1 MQRFTHGLGRALRET
16 GQAIDRLGLM
26 VGNKTSFQENFA
38 RNRPVMNLFDKRPL
52 VGTDVFVAPNAS
64 VIGKVLLTPGSS
76 VWYGAVIRGDK
87 SPVRIDHNTN
97 IQDRAVISTVT
108 INEDSDVPAD
118 VHIGDHVTVGHGA
131 LLTSCTIGSNCLV
144 GQGAIV
150 EKGVV
155 VQPNVI
161 IGAGSV
167 VREGTFIPSNQLWAG
182 NPAAF
187 VRNLTEADVKHIT
200 SSAVHYKSLADD
212 HNAEFLPF
220 GTIHQ
225 DVESRK
231 K

>member
-1 MQRFTHGLGRALRET
+1 M
-16 GQAIDRLGLM
+16 
-26 VGNKTSFQENFA
+26 
-38 RNRPVMNLFDKRPL
+38 
-52 VGTDVFVAPNAS
+52 
-64 VIGKVLLTPGSS
+64 
-76 VWYGAVIRGDK
+76 
-87 SPVRIDHNTN
+87 
-97 IQDRAVISTVT
+97 T

-144 GQGAIV
+144 GQGAII